1 MTLVRVKPLD
11 RERWHKKKGKESFT
25 QPTIVEA
32 LVSKDTQQYDTG
44 LTEEEA
50 IIYGKKLGGVNLSPI
65 FVGEAH
71 PFYSQKQAWVS
82 LENKMMV
89 FDTEKPLDFVKV
101 KLLKSASAP
110 QVANSMREYDEGKFP
125 EATHVI
131 YDESEEMEVQAAKTE
146 LEMAAYVKVS
156 AMTQADKELMVHV
169 MTGKPVTANSTNFI
183 NAKIG
188 ELIKE
193 DVKKFLNTLKTPKE
207 EVVNRVLLL
216 RLLEKNILNKERGA
230 IYYMGDMIAF
240 DFEDGVKWLRDP
252 ENSQVKASLAAQL
265 NNK

>member
-1 MTLVRVKPLD
+1 MSLVRIKPLD
-11 RERWHKKKGKESFT
+11 RDKWHKKKGKESFT
-25 QPTIVEA
+25 QPTVIEA
-32 LVSKDTQQYDTG
+32 LIGKESQVYETG
-44 LTEEEA
+44 LTEEEQV
-50 IIYGKKLGGVNLSPI
+50 IYGKKLGGVNLSTN
-65 FVGEAH
+65 FTGEAH
-71 PFYSQKQAWVS
+71 PFYSQKLAWIP

-89 FDTEKPLDFVKV
+89 FDTEKPLDYVKV
-101 KLLKSASAP
+101 KLLKSESAP
-110 QVANSMREYDEGKFP
+110 QVANSLKEYEEGKFP

-131 YDESEEMEVQAAKTE
+131 FDEAEEIEVQAAAME
-146 LEMAAYVKVS
+146 LEQQAYVKVA
-156 AMTQADKELMVHV
+156 AMTQADKELIVHV

-188 ELIKE
+188 ELIKV

-216 RLLEKNILNKERGA
+216 RLLEKNILNKDRGA

-240 DFEDGVKWLRDP
+240 DFEDGIKWLRDP
-252 ENSQVKASLAAQL
+252 ENSQVKASLVAQI